1 MPPRPGRGTTLIEKR
16 RERGPESPA
25 RPRQSAPGRRR
36 GTGLTIYGRPV
47 PVFLIALEKAV
58 STLALAGGAVLAFI
72 SHGHPGTRPVEVL
85 FSREI
90 AADPE
95 NVVVHW
101 LATRI
106 PYLSPNQELA
116 IGIGLVFWALLFAA
130 QTVGVWSQALWGE
143 LLVIG
148 ETAAFL
154 PVEAW
159 NLVRHTRPL
168 EFVTTPINLLI
179 LGYLIHS
186 YRERK
191 KRAARL

>member
-1 MPPRPGRGTTLIEKR
+1 MVPRPARGTAVIEKR
-16 RERGPESPA
+16 RKSGPGSTA
-25 RPRQSAPGRRR
+25 RPRQSSVGRGR
-36 GTGLTIYGRPV
+36 GTGPTIYGRPV
-47 PVFLIALEKAV
+47 PVFLIALEKAI
-58 STLALAGGAVLAFI
+58 STLALAGAAILAFV
-72 SHGHPGTRPVEVL
+72 SHGRPGTHPVEVL
-85 FSREI
+85 FSHEI

-101 LATRI
+101 LATHI

-116 IGIGLVFWALLFAA
+116 IGIGLIFWALLFAA
-130 QTVGVWSQALWGE
+130 QTVGVWYQALWGE

-154 PVEAW
+154 PVEVW
-159 NLVRHTRPL
+159 NLIRHTRPL
-168 EFVTTPINLLI
+168 EFVAIPINLLI

-191 KRAARL
+191 KRAARS